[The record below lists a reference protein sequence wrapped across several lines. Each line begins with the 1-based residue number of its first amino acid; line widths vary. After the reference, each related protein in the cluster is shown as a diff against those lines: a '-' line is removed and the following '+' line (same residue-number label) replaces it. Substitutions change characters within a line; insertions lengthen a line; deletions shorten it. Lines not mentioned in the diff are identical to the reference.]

1 MDKIL
6 SWLTNI
12 DFERL
17 KDLQPLREFRMPD
30 IPKLNMSWRSA
41 QLGVLAESIE
51 GQIADYFG
59 VKEGVLV
66 RSVMK
71 DSAAEK
77 AGIKAGDVIL
87 EVDGEKVDTPG
98 EVSSTIRSARSKK
111 TFPVTVMR
119 NRKEMTLSVTLEEDR
134 REGRSR
140 KQYKR
145 IRDEKL

>member
-1 MDKIL
+1 
-6 SWLTNI
+6 
-12 DFERL
+12 
-17 KDLQPLREFRMPD
+17 
-30 IPKLNMSWRSA
+30 
-41 QLGVLAESIE
+41 
-51 GQIADYFG
+51 
-59 VKEGVLV
+59 
-66 RSVMK
+66 MK

-134 REGRSR
+134 REGKFR